1 MLIQKIRTIHRQ
13 LPATTGGGADQV
25 VRRISTPS
33 ASSALILS
41 TTRSGVDKQ
50 HHCRAHGQFL
60 ESPIWISIRCSWFFG
75 GGSFFSSSS
84 DLFVSYIEPFSAGVD
99 SDSIPFQVEKRRKE
113 KSQVSLVA
121 LPPAHHEA
129 LSELQEVHQGWS
141 SKNVKEKNRQLSITQ
156 VDQIKAFVKAA
167 KLGDWWENFFQQTF
181 LETPWTLSGLFST
194 RWARTST
201 GRSSWT
207 FSVKSASD
215 LSTKLWSPMK
225 TMTQVEEKSFCC
237 QITWQDLFFNMIR

>member
-1 MLIQKIRTIHRQ
+1 M
-13 LPATTGGGADQV
+13 
-25 VRRISTPS
+25 VRRTSTPS

-50 HHCRAHGQFL
+50 QHHHCRAHGQFL

-99 SDSIPFQVEKRRKE
+99 SDSIPGRKKKKRKIPGQPGCVTTCSPWGFIRTSRSPPRLIFK
-113 KSQVSLVA
+113 KS
-121 LPPAHHEA
+121 
-129 LSELQEVHQGWS
+129 
-141 SKNVKEKNRQLSITQ
+141 VKEKIRQLSITQ

-215 LSTKLWSPMK
+215 LSTKLKSPMK

>member
-25 VRRISTPS
+25 VRKTSTPS

-41 TTRSGVDKQ
+41 TTRSGVDKL

-141 SKNVKEKNRQLSITQ
+141 SKKVWKK
-156 VDQIKAFVKAA
+156 
-167 KLGDWWENFFQQTF
+167 KLDN
-181 LETPWTLSGLFST
+181 
-194 RWARTST
+194 
-201 GRSSWT
+201 
-207 FSVKSASD
+207 
-215 LSTKLWSPMK
+215 
-225 TMTQVEEKSFCC
+225 
-237 QITWQDLFFNMIR
+237 